1 MRPYGTI
8 RLVMKRFFAI
18 LLMLILPLQFSFAAA
33 SAYCADEANV
43 AVEHYGHHAHEG
55 KQAPPDP
62 DTTKKSAGEPECG
75 ACHLGCAKLQTA
87 ALIVGS
93 PDSTLPVEVAPLLSA
108 AQYQP
113 SPLQRPP
120 IASLA

>member
-1 MRPYGTI
+1 
-8 RLVMKRFFAI
+8 MKRFFAI
-18 LLMLILPLQFSFAAA
+18 LLILVLPLQFSFASA
-33 SAYCADEANV
+33 SAYCADEAKV
-43 AVEHYGHHAHEG
+43 TVEHYGHHAHEG
-55 KQAPPDP
+55 EQLPPDP
-62 DTTKKSAGEPECG
+62 ESTKKSAGDTECG

-87 ALIVGS
+87 ILTLGT
-93 PDSTLPVEVAPLLSA
+93 PDSILPGEVAPLLSV

>member
-1 MRPYGTI
+1 
-8 RLVMKRFFAI
+8 MKRFFVI

-43 AVEHYGHHAHEG
+43 AVEHYGHHAHDGE
-55 KQAPPDP
+55 QLSPDP
-62 DTTKKSAGEPECG
+62 DTTKKTPKNSECG

-87 ALIVGS
+87 ILILGT
-93 PDSTLPVEVAPLLSA
+93 PDSALPVEVAPLLSA
-108 AQYQP
+108 AQHQP

>member
-1 MRPYGTI
+1 
-8 RLVMKRFFAI
+8 MKRFFAI
-18 LLMLILPLQFSFAAA
+18 LLMLILPLQFSLAAS

-55 KQAPPDP
+55 EQLPPDP
-62 DTTKKSAGEPECG
+62 DTPKKPGVESECG
-75 ACHLGCAKLQTA
+75 LCHLGCAKLQTA
-87 ALIVGS
+87 ILILGT
-93 PDSTLPVEVAPLLSA
+93 PDSILPAEVAPLLSA